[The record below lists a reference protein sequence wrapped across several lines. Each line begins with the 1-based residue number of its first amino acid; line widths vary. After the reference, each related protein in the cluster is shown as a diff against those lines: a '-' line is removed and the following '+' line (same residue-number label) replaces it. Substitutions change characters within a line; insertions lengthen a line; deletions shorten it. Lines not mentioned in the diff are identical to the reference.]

1 MFLDSRQ
8 TESLLDSHRISRH
21 LADTFNLPEMVD
33 LGQPTK
39 RYFPAETSETQT
51 VSVWISEASA
61 GAAKQYPYGSI
72 QIGNK
77 LLCLDVNTGDFHRN
91 LFLPIKRTTRFA
103 PTLIAPWSHYLDG
116 SMWGG
121 YYDFVFLVAAKLCRI
136 KEALPEAEFQAAF
149 VSYPLFGTAYERDF
163 LTLLGVASDRIID
176 SRITKV
182 TFERCI
188 LANAGHWFYPNKADI
203 LALRK
208 YVLTQIPAAEV
219 TRKRIY
225 ISRSGRRRILNEPA
239 VIALL
244 QTYGFEI
251 IEDTPRSVTEQ
262 VRIYQSAEFIIG
274 PHGASFSNILW
285 CQPDTHLFEIFA
297 PTYTPGFFRYLA
309 HTLGLDYSAY
319 YHGSAGTGDWSAGL
333 EDDIYV
339 SVEELDLCM
348 RKWLPA
354 TLP

>member
-1 MFLDSRQ
+1 MDGRQ
-8 TESLLDSHRISRH
+8 TESFLDNHRISRH

-182 TFERCI
+182 TFERCV

-208 YVLTQIPAAEV
+208 YVLTQIPAAEG

-239 VIALL
+239 DLRLSRTLPVPLPSR
-244 QTYGFEI
+244 YGFTRVPSLSLVRTGHPSATSYGVNRTPTCLKYSLPRIHLVSSGIWPTHWVLITRHI
-251 IEDTPRSVTEQ
+251 IT
-262 VRIYQSAEFIIG
+262 VRRVQGIG
-274 PHGASFSNILW
+274 QQGWKMTFS
-285 CQPDTHLFEIFA
+285 C
-297 PTYTPGFFRYLA
+297 R
-309 HTLGLDYSAY
+309 
-319 YHGSAGTGDWSAGL
+319 
-333 EDDIYV
+333 
-339 SVEELDLCM
+339 
-348 RKWLPA
+348 
-354 TLP
+354 